1 MTGLN
6 RSIKPRGLWRENQLT
21 RAGFLGRNG
30 SHSGHVDGVDEGG
43 LRARNRARWGMGAEL
58 KRRRKEP
65 SRRERSGERE
75 ESGSGSDHGQEKY
88 LRMAEGLLAG
98 N

>member
-1 MTGLN
+1 
-6 RSIKPRGLWRENQLT
+6 
-21 RAGFLGRNG
+21 
-30 SHSGHVDGVDEGG
+30 
-43 LRARNRARWGMGAEL
+43 MGAEL